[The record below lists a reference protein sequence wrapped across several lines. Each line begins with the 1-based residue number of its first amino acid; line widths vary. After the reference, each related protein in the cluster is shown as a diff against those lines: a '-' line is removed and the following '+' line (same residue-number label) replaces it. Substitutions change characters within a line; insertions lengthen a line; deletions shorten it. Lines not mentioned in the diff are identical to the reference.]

1 MIIDPFISVSVEA
14 AGATFD
20 GATPRAIKVNDGALP
35 DTFATSQ
42 QLVTRCTED
51 KKINKRI
58 IRNLKHVQKP

>member
-51 KKINKRI
+51 KKKQENHKK
-58 IRNLKHVQKP
+58 LEHVQKP